1 MNFADELRDISPNI
15 SDNAV
20 TELSNQYG
28 TAINFTSGLKTIA
41 RIVKNDKLPQKNPA
55 LFEPWRQIYIEI
67 LANVMNGLAVQNA
80 YITAINHQGAIAP
93 SLSEAISLRI
103 QAQNN
108 RLRQQT
114 LTTDDYTK
122 TLDDLGF
129 DIHFNICKNRIEVN
143 GELITDDILAEINLR
158 MMDKGFMRRSVISDA
173 VLYAAAQNKYH
184 PIQDYL
190 RSLQWDGHQNIA
202 SLASFF
208 KIDAKQQTIW
218 PTLLRKWLVG
228 AVYKIFR
235 GDQNPMLVIDGPQG
249 CGKSAFVRWLCP
261 LPEYFRESSI
271 DPDDKDCKIDAA
283 GTWIW
288 EVGELG
294 STTRR
299 ADREALKNFL
309 TTNEFTVRASYE
321 HNARKYK
328 SMASF
333 IGTINNESGFLDD
346 PTGARRFW
354 IISLEENCP
363 DPIDFM
369 YSTVLQP
376 EQVWAEAYQ
385 AYLAG
390 ESHLLDRKETAEIQ
404 NNNDEYKTISATEEA
419 IKRWF
424 IIDPLD
430 KSSFM
435 PFTEIRSVL
444 EDPAKGNLKGSEL
457 DARRIAAAL
466 QSLGL
471 VATRQYVS
479 QIALG
484 TSNKIRVRGYSGIKP
499 L

>member
-1 MNFADELRDISPNI
+1 MNFEDELRDISPNI
-15 SDNAV
+15 SDTALM
-20 TELSNQYG
+20 ELASTYG
-28 TAINFTSGLKTIA
+28 NTINFGAGLKTIA
-41 RIVKNDKLPQKNPA
+41 RIIKNDKLPQKNPQ
-55 LFEPWRQIYIEI
+55 LFDPWRQIYIEM
-67 LANVMNGLAVQNA
+67 LANVMNGIALQNA
-80 YITAINHQGAIAP
+80 YLTALKNRGSIAP
-93 SLSEAISLRI
+93 ALSEAISLRI
-103 QAQNN
+103 QSQNN
-108 RLRQQT
+108 RLRQQS

-129 DIHFNICKNRIEVN
+129 DIRFNVCKNRIEVN
-143 GELITDDILAEINLR
+143 GDLITDDILAEINLR

-173 VLYAAAQNKYH
+173 VLYAASQNKYH
-184 PIQDYL
+184 PVQDYL
-190 RSLQWDGHQNIA
+190 RSLQWNGHQNI
-202 SLASFF
+202 SNLASFF
-208 KIDAKQQTIW
+208 KINKKQQTLW
-218 PTLLRKWLVG
+218 PVLLRKWLVG
-228 AVYKIFR
+228 SIYKIFR
-235 GDQNPMLVIDGPQG
+235 GEQNPMLVLDGPQG

-261 LPEYFRESSI
+261 MPDYFRESSI
-271 DPDDKDCKIDAA
+271 EPDDKDCKIDAA

-354 IISLEENCP
+354 IVSLEDCP
-363 DPIDFM
+363 DPIDFA
-369 YSTVLQP
+369 YSTVLQAD
-376 EQVWAEAYQ
+376 QVWAEAYQ

-390 ESHLLDRKETAEIQ
+390 ESHLLDRTETAEIQ

-424 IIDPLD
+424 IIDPTD
-430 KSSFM
+430 KSSFL
-435 PFTEIRSVL
+435 PFTEIRAIL
-444 EDPAKGNLKGSEL
+444 EDPAKGNLKGTEL

-471 VATRQYVS
+471 SATRQYVS

-484 TSNKIRVRGYSGIKP
+484 TSNKIRVRGYEGIKP

>member
-1 MNFADELRDISPNI
+1 MNFADELRDLSPNI
-15 SDNAV
+15 SDAAV
-20 TELSNQYG
+20 TELCNTYG
-28 TAINFTSGLKTIA
+28 TSINFASGLKTIA
-41 RIVKNDKLPQKNPA
+41 RIVKSDRLPQRNPA
-55 LFEPWRQIYIEI
+55 LFEPWRQIYIEM
-67 LANVMNGLAVQNA
+67 LANVMNGLAIQNA
-80 YITAINHQGAIAP
+80 YVTAINHQGAVAAA
-93 SLSEAISLRI
+93 LSEAVALRI

-108 RLRQQT
+108 RLRQQN
-114 LTTDDYTK
+114 LTTEDYTK
-122 TLDDLGF
+122 ALDDLGF
-129 DIHFNICKNRIEVN
+129 DLRFNLCKNRVEVN
-143 GELITDDILAEINLR
+143 GELISDNHLAEINLR
-158 MMDKGFMRRSVISDA
+158 MMDRGFMRRSVIADA
-173 VLYAAAQNKYH
+173 IMYAATQNSYH
-184 PIQDYL
+184 PVQDYL

-208 KIDAKQQTIW
+208 HVEQKQQTLW
-218 PTLLRKWLVG
+218 PVLLRKWLVG
-228 AVYKIFR
+228 SVYKIFR
-235 GDQNPMLVIDGPQG
+235 GDQNPMLVLDGPQG

-261 LPEYFRESSI
+261 IPDYFRESSI
-271 DPDDKDCKIDAA
+271 EPDDKDCKIDAA

-309 TTNEFTVRASYE
+309 TTDEFTVRASYE
-321 HNARKYK
+321 RNARKYK

-333 IGTINNESGFLDD
+333 IGTINNECGFLDD

-354 IISLEENCP
+354 IISLEDRQ

-369 YSTVLQP
+369 YSTVLKA

-390 ESHLLDRKETAEIQ
+390 ESHTLDRTEITDVQ

-424 IIDPLD
+424 IIDPND
-430 KSSFM
+430 TSAFM

-444 EDPAKGNLKGSEL
+444 EDPVKGNLKGGEL

-466 QSLGL
+466 QSLGCIS
-471 VATRQYVS
+471 TRQRVA
-479 QIALG
+479 QVALG
-484 TSNKIRVRGYSGIKP
+484 TSNKILVRGYLGIKP

>member
-15 SDNAV
+15 SDNAI
-20 TELSNQYG
+20 TELSKTYG
-28 TAINFTSGLKTIA
+28 NTINFTAGLKTIA
-41 RIVKNDKLPQKNPA
+41 RIVKTDRLPQKNPQ
-55 LFEPWRQIYIEI
+55 LFDPWRTIYIEI
-67 LANVMNGLAVQNA
+67 LANVMNGLAIQNA
-80 YITAINHQGAIAP
+80 YLTAINHQGPVAAA
-93 SLSEAISLRI
+93 LSEAVALRI

-108 RLRQQT
+108 RLRQQN

-122 TLDDLGF
+122 ALDDLGF
-129 DIHFNICKNRIEVN
+129 DLRFNLCKNRVEVN
-143 GELITDDILAEINLR
+143 GELISDNHLAEINLR
-158 MMDKGFMRRSVISDA
+158 MMDRGFLRRSVIADA
-173 VLYAAAQNKYH
+173 VMYAATQNSFH
-184 PIQDYL
+184 PVQDYL
-190 RSLQWDGHQNIA
+190 RSLQWDGHQNIR

-208 KIDAKQQTIW
+208 KIDVKQQAIW

-228 AVYKIFR
+228 SVYKIFR
-235 GDQNPMLVIDGPQG
+235 GDQNPMLVLDGPQG

-261 LPEYFRESSI
+261 LPDYFRESSI
-271 DPDDKDCKIDAA
+271 EPDDKDCKIDAA

-309 TTNEFTVRASYE
+309 TTDEFTVRASYE
-321 HNARKYK
+321 RNARKYK

-354 IISLEENCP
+354 IVSLEKCQ

-369 YSTVLQP
+369 YSTAIQA

-390 ESHLLDRKETAEIQ
+390 ESHLLDKTETVEIQ
-404 NNNDEYKTISATEEA
+404 TNNDEYKTISATEEA

-424 IIDPLD
+424 IIDPAN
-430 KSSFM
+430 KSMFL
-435 PFTEIRSVL
+435 PFTEIRAIL

-471 VATRQYVS
+471 NGVRQYVP
-479 QIALG
+479 QTALG
-484 TSNKIRVRGYSGIKP
+484 VSNRVRVRGYEGIKP